1 MLGHVILAMSL
12 AGTTAIGSPQTGQSI
27 YNEHRPR
34 TAFELDAMAEF
45 NTRVQEY
52 VRERDEIARALPP
65 QQVTCDPEE
74 ILAVRD
80 RLQHAVRRARRD
92 IQPGSM
98 FWGRPAVAFRQ
109 LFDAIAVTRQVD
121 LNEMVRIL
129 RLERSS
135 GADRPV
141 VNEPYDWRLGAWMPP
156 RLLAELPALP
166 PDLQYRVVETDLVLI
181 DIRAGL
187 VIDIL
192 EQALSVD
199 EE

>member
-1 MLGHVILAMSL
+1 MLGHVILALSL
-12 AGTTAIGSPQTGQSI
+12 AGTTAVAPPQMGQSI

-34 TAFELDAMAEF
+34 SVFERDAMAEF
-45 NTRVQEY
+45 DTRVQEY
-52 VRERDEIARALPP
+52 VRLRDDIARDLPP
-65 QQVTCDPEE
+65 QRVTSDPEE
-74 ILAVRD
+74 LLAARD
-80 RLQHAVRRARRD
+80 SLLHAVQRARRD

-98 FWGRPAVAFRQ
+98 FSGRPAVAFRH
-109 LFDAIAVTRQVD
+109 LFDTIAATRQVD
-121 LNEMVRIL
+121 LNQMVRIL

-135 GADRPV
+135 GAERPV
-141 VNEPYDWRLGAWMPP
+141 VNEPYDWRLGAWMWPW
-156 RLLAELPALP
+156 LLAELPALP

-192 EQALSVD
+192 EQALPVD